1 MKSPVDTLVAT
12 VPRCDC
18 DPGDGRKR
26 LIPIALRD
34 GTLMMNRLRRLLRF
48 QEMTKLNDPED
59 RFTLDVP
66 NLLTLKIVE
75 AYNKK
80 SKAMGRMD
88 KALDRKTERIASLE
102 QSLQDQEDAF
112 GDAIKYSEVINEVFG
127 VFTDLLDAARD
138 FSLKAA
144 DSKGK
149 IPEAELAVL
158 NKQITEA
165 TELLDDISEAMDEA
179 EEEEKDDQS

>member
-1 MKSPVDTLVAT
+1 
-12 VPRCDC
+12 
-18 DPGDGRKR
+18 
-26 LIPIALRD
+26 
-34 GTLMMNRLRRLLRF
+34 
-48 QEMTKLNDPED
+48 
-59 RFTLDVP
+59 
-66 NLLTLKIVE
+66 
-75 AYNKK
+75 
-80 SKAMGRMD
+80 MGRMD